1 MCFYTNGFRNVLRH
15 GSILRRRHQ
24 TAWSENLH
32 IMQYARDNGS
42 NRNQL
47 LHHFRCCKQS
57 TCVEHIR
64 LHFLQEQ
71 IGGEESDGG
80 LLDVSLLQCVRHH
93 RDVVRTF
100 DAVGELGINKAP
112 RSHLQLATDF
122 KRGSRNIAV
131 ELDGNVALFGCARIR
146 HIQNRA
152 NRLRWRIEL
161 RDEWLIFKQMYD
173 FLFDSRGEAANS
185 SKKRRG
191 SIELRRFHCTSHMEC
206 ARNANILSRK
216 NV

>member
-1 MCFYTNGFRNVLRH
+1 
-15 GSILRRRHQ
+15 
-24 TAWSENLH
+24 
-32 IMQYARDNGS
+32 MQYARDNGS

-112 RSHLQLATDF
+112 RSHLQLTTDF

-161 RDEWLIFKQMYD
+161 RDEWFIVNQLYD
-173 FLFDSRGEAANS
+173 FLFDSRGEAANA

-191 SIELRRFHCTSHMEC
+191 SIEL
-206 ARNANILSRK
+206 L
-216 NV
+216 

>member
-1 MCFYTNGFRNVLRH
+1 MCFYANGFRNVLRH

-32 IMQYARDNGS
+32 ITQYTRDNGS

-112 RSHLQLATDF
+112 RSHLQLTTDF

-161 RDEWLIFKQMYD
+161 RDEWFITRQMYD

-191 SIELRRFHCTSHMEC
+191 SIELRRFHCASHMEC
-206 ARNANILSRK
+206 ARNANILTRK